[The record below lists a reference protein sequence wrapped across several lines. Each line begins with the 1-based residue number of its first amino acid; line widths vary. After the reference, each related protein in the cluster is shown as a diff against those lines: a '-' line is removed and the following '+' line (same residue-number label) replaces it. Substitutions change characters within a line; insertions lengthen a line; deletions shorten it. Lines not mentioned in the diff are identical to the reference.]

1 MNSRNLTTW
10 INCEVQTRMN
20 IGYDSHFTRVS
31 AQRCSLKS
39 AKIPSCFY
47 WGKMTMKEI
56 DCFLYTSFSV
66 RQNNFLKMWKKCE
79 RVNEIPSEW
88 KHSKTETEDQ
98 WLTKVF
104 SSDYCSSFPSL
115 SLLLFSFSV
124 PFPPSLFSFL
134 PPSLL
139 LSLLL
144 PCPFC
149 DKQNQQSKPNPKIC
163 MLKLVTQLILEIDL

>member
-47 WGKMTMKEI
+47 WGKMTIKEI

-98 WLTKVF
+98 WLTKA
-104 SSDYCSSFPSL
+104 SDYCNSFPSL
-115 SLLLFSFSV
+115 SPLLFSFSV